1 MKIFLIGAGGQ
12 LGREVIETCPTR
24 INEKLFEFIPLDKN
38 IFDLEDIDSCKNLVR
53 NENPDWIINCAAF
66 TKVDEAE
73 TQKNKA
79 YLINGYA
86 PKVLSKELSNLSGK
100 FIQIST
106 DFVFSGKQNYPYKI
120 DQLTEPVNEY
130 GKTKE
135 IGEKAVLE
143 NLGFTNK
150 GFVIRTSWLVS
161 SVGSNFVLTMLRL
174 LNEKS
179 EINVVS
185 DQIGCITSTNTLSKA
200 IWKLIDIREKKIT
213 LPTIF
218 HVSDNGIASWYDI
231 AMEIYEIGS
240 KLDLIKNN
248 VRINPI
254 KSKDY
259 ICKARRP
266 AYSLLD
272 CENSKNI
279 LGLEKIHWKE
289 SIKNILLE
297 INNPKL

>member
-213 LPTIF
+213 LPNIF

-289 SIKNILLE
+289 SIKKILLE
-297 INNPKL
+297 INNQKL